1 MPLGVAEGGRT
12 PAGDHWSPLR
22 AKKRS
27 ISRPLFCLHW
37 LRSAQHAPSFIAR
50 ASRKIAI
57 PIGSCVGGAAKA
69 KAFALDALIIQ
80 HHGAA
85 VKIGLTRADPIAAGA
100 AQSLGA

>member
-1 MPLGVAEGGRT
+1 MRLAFCR
-12 PAGDHWSPLR
+12 GDHWSSGLKTKRGRSLDLFFALLR
-22 AKKRS
+22 DLS
-27 ISRPLFCLHW
+27 
-37 LRSAQHAPSFIAR
+37 QHAPSFIAR
-50 ASRKIAI
+50 ASRKVAI

-100 AQSLGA
+100 AQSLSA